1 MLCKFYLW
9 RKPGDKDYQSPKI
22 QLVSKDIFKEVKVR
36 KIIEV
41 ITVKKAILVQYLDS
55 NEDIQVE
62 AVYLDG

>member
-1 MLCKFYLW
+1 
-9 RKPGDKDYQSPKI
+9 
-22 QLVSKDIFKEVKVR
+22 LVSKDIFKEVKVR